1 MKQLTFSR
9 RRMLR
14 FTGAAALAG
23 LFAPAARFL
32 TPARATEAKKPL
44 IVYFSM
50 PETDNPLHMT
60 REEENSTVVVN
71 GKVLGNTQYVAMLI
85 RQKTGGSLFRLEPV
99 TPYPREHRA
108 LVSLAEKEQ
117 AGNIRPEIAG
127 APDLTASDTIFL
139 GYPNWWADMPMIL
152 YTFLEQQE
160 LSGKTI
166 IPFCTHGGS
175 GFSRTI
181 QTIQEKQPGADVRRT
196 GYALYRQN
204 MEAAP
209 AGVTAWLRKTGYGL
223 QLQSC
228 RGGRAEQETGNFP
241 GYADRA

>member
-1 MKQLTFSR
+1 MKHLTFSR
-9 RRMLR
+9 RRLLR
-14 FTGAAALAG
+14 LTCAAALTG
-23 LFAPAARFL
+23 IFAPAVRYL
-32 TPARATEAKKPL
+32 PPARAAEAKKPL

-60 REEENSTVVVN
+60 RDEENSTVVVD
-71 GKVLGNTQYVAMLI
+71 GKAPGNTQYVAMPI

-117 AGNIRPEIAG
+117 AGDIRPEIA
-127 APDLTASDTIFL
+127 AASDLTASDTLFP

-152 YTFLEQQE
+152 YTFLEQQD
-160 LSGKTI
+160 LSDKTI

-181 QTIQEKQPGADVRRT
+181 ETIRKKQPGARVQET
-196 GYALYRQN
+196 GFAVYRQN
-204 MEAAP
+204 MDTAP
-209 AGVTAWLRKTGYGL
+209 AGAAAWLRKTGYSL
-223 QLQSC
+223 
-228 RGGRAEQETGNFP
+228 
-241 GYADRA
+241 